1 MLKRVPSGFDASF
14 EFADDLRRRDYFGW
28 AELSEKEATKTG
40 FLDRYTQVCESA
52 APLVKFICDALKLD
66 F

>member
-1 MLKRVPSGFDASF
+1 MTPSF

-28 AELSEKEATKTG
+28 AQLSEKEATKTG